1 MLLAAFRRIMF
12 SQDLVTELLSK
23 FSITKQRIVIDFSSP
38 NIAKTFHMGH
48 LRSTAY
54 GDFMQRIFRH
64 SGHEVVSLNY
74 LGDWGHQFGLLT
86 VYWMEVMDGM
96 DGRMARPMADEWA
109 AMSARKRVQLLTDAY
124 VAANRL
130 KLTNS
135 AFDQKARQLQLNM
148 ERHMI
153 STGAATVDDVNLAQ
167 IQTDDKLR
175 EAFGLWH
182 DFRDSSVAYLEDF
195 YARFGTKFDRWDAES
210 YHVVEGA
217 RLTDEMIQS
226 GLCRLTRD
234 ELWAVCQPE
243 VGLGR
248 EKITLRKGD
257 GLNLYMNR
265 DLAAIYARH
274 RLYNADKYYYLVDY
288 GQTNHFNQLRL
299 LLRIRGDDD
308 LADRI
313 EHGAREADAYVHA
326 SPTMRAE
333 PAELGTICRRLAES
347 TLLFEIVFRHR
358 NSHFTFSFR
367 NSFRPGGTNA
377 LLLHEKFSRLC
388 SLEHAH
394 HEHMERIRALDA
406 DGGWKL
412 NMEMREPG
420 QKLAR
425 RIQEFDTVVLT
436 AMKKMDP
443 NPVAIYLLKLCNEI
457 GTAMAALRVQDETI
471 AVALPRLMLFS
482 AAKKVLGEGMRL
494 LGIEPI
500 ERM

>member
-1 MLLAAFRRIMF
+1 MLLTAFRRIMF

-38 NIAKTFHMGH
+38 NIAKTFRMGH

-54 GDFMQRIFRH
+54 DNSMQRIFRH
-64 SGHEVVSLNY
+64 AGHEVNY
-74 LGDWGHQFGLLT
+74 LGDWGNKFGLLT

-109 AMSARKRVQLLTDAY
+109 AMSAQKRVQLLTDAY

-135 AFDQKARQLQLNM
+135 AFEQKARQLQLNM
-148 ERHMI
+148 ESHMI

-167 IQTDDKLR
+167 IHSDDKLR
-175 EAFGLWH
+175 EAFGLWR

-217 RLTDEMIQS
+217 RLTDEMIES
-226 GLCRLTRD
+226 DLCRLTRD

-274 RLYNADKYYYLVDY
+274 RLYNTDKYYYLVDY
-288 GQTNHFNQLRL
+288 GQTNHFNQLRI
-299 LLRIRGDDD
+299 LLRFRGDDD

-313 EHGAREADAYVHA
+313 EHGKREADAYVHV
-326 SPTMRAE
+326 SPTMRAV
-333 PAELGTICRRLAES
+333 PHT
-347 TLLFEIVFRHR
+347 
-358 NSHFTFSFR
+358 
-367 NSFRPGGTNA
+367 FRPALTITRSLFTRAIRRPVSGGKVQRDCNA
-377 LLLHEKFSRLC
+377 NNEKFNDQVLKLKMDNLDDKVDAK
-388 SLEHAH
+388 LETIDSKLDEKTIGIDLKNLKMIIGLVVPIGIALFTTYKMLSTQIGGVNSDLQRQIGGVNANLQRQIGAVRNDL
-394 HEHMERIRALDA
+394 EKQINAVRLDA
-406 DGGWKL
+406 IEMKSNIDRKFDAIGHKFEQILEKL
-412 NMEMREPG
+412 P
-420 QKLAR
+420 K
-425 RIQEFDTVVLT
+425 
-436 AMKKMDP
+436 
-443 NPVAIYLLKLCNEI
+443 
-457 GTAMAALRVQDETI
+457 
-471 AVALPRLMLFS
+471 
-482 AAKKVLGEGMRL
+482 
-494 LGIEPI
+494 
-500 ERM
+500 